1 MICTI
6 RSSRMNSN
14 ESLWNADDVGKYLN
28 ISRDTVYRWINK
40 KQMPATRIGK
50 KWLFRK
56 NEIDVWLNNM
66 DRLQKETVEAK
77 GHR

>member
-1 MICTI
+1 
-6 RSSRMNSN
+6 MNSN
-14 ESLWNADDVGKYLN
+14 ESLWNVDDVGKYLN
-28 ISRDTVYRWINK
+28 ISRDTVYRWIGK
-40 KQMPATRIGK
+40 KQMPAMRIGK

-77 GHR
+77 GNR

>member
-1 MICTI
+1 
-6 RSSRMNSN
+6 MNSN
-14 ESLWNADDVGKYLN
+14 ESLWNVDDVGKYLN
-28 ISRDTVYRWINK
+28 ISRDTVYGWIDK
-40 KQMPATRIGK
+40 KQMPAIRIGK

-77 GHR
+77 GNR

>member
-1 MICTI
+1 
-6 RSSRMNSN
+6 MNSN

-77 GHR
+77 GNR